1 MRTTPLPL
9 RTYGKLNAF
18 LAMTLQDAADTDV
31 HGVVA
36 RLEPAVGE
44 LYAHTPEYAHS
55 ALTEALVDVA
65 ADYTLAE
72 EMIDITRQHSQADGD
87 GDGDEDEDDGAG

>member
-1 MRTTPLPL
+1 MRATALSL

-18 LAMTLQDAADTDV
+18 LATALQDAADTDV

-36 RLEPAVGE
+36 RLAPAVGE
-44 LYAHTPEYAHS
+44 LYAHTPENAHA
-55 ALTEALVDVA
+55 ALTDALVDVA

-72 EMIDITRQHSQADGD
+72 EMIDITRQHSQAD
-87 GDGDEDEDDGAG
+87 EDDGAG